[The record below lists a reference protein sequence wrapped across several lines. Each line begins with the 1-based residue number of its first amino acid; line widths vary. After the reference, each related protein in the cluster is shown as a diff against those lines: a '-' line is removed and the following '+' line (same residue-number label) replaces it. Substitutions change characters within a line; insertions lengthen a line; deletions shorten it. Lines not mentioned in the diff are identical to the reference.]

1 MIITVKRHSEP
12 FHFHATNE
20 EGQTLTMDGAQENA
34 KGLRPMQLL
43 LAALGGCSGIDV
55 VSILEKQHYI
65 PTDITITLNGTREKD
80 VIPSLFKEIFIT
92 FSIEGDIPLDKVLRA
107 VQLSLEKY
115 CSVAKTLEPTAVIWS
130 EIILNG
136 INITDGENNETL

>member
-1 MIITVKRHSEP
+1 MVVTVKRQSEP
-12 FHFHATNE
+12 FHFLASNE
-20 EGQTLTMDGAQENA
+20 EGQTLTMDGVQENA

-43 LAALGGCSGIDV
+43 LAALGGCSGIDI

-65 PTDITITLNGTREKD
+65 PTDITITLHGTREKD
-80 VIPSLFKEIFIT
+80 AIPSLFKEIFIT
-92 FSIEGDIPLDKVLRA
+92 VSIEGDIPLDKVLRA

-136 INITDGENNETL
+136 INITDGE